1 MLHRALL
8 ATLLVS
14 VPILG
19 CSQGETAAPAQE
31 ESAAPPI
38 EGVWRITE
46 VVTTGANAVN
56 NTSPQPS
63 LVIFTRGHYSYLSVN
78 GTTPRPAVAAAKD
91 PANLTDAEKIAR
103 FAQWNPF
110 TAQSGTYEVQGTT
123 MTRRPVVAKNV
134 AVMTTN
140 PPIVEEFTLDGDT
153 LVLVTKSAAGQPAS
167 ETRTTLT
174 RVA

>member
-19 CSQGETAAPAQE
+19 CTQ
-31 ESAAPPI
+31 AAPPAPTQEEAAPSI

-46 VVTTGANAVN
+46 VVTTGANAATN
-56 NTSPQPS
+56 ASPQPS
-63 LVIFTRGHYSYLSVN
+63 LWIFARGHYSQMVIN
-78 GTTPRPAVAAAKD
+78 GTQPRPSYAPAKE
-91 PANLTDAEKIAR
+91 PGKLTDAEKIAR
-103 FAQWNPF
+103 FEQWNLI
-110 TAQSGTYEVQGTT
+110 AANSGTYEINGTT
-123 MTRRPVVAKNV
+123 LTRRPIVAKNV
-134 AVMTTN
+134 TVMTTD
-140 PPIVEEFTLDGDT
+140 PPLVAEFVLDGNT
-153 LVLVTKSAAGQPAS
+153 LVLMTKSAAGQPAS